1 MNFGQNLTYQ
11 EERGRGC
18 GWVVKRK
25 VLKECVCVCVGG
37 MGCFFTSLVGDNFLN
52 FGQNLTY

>member
-11 EERGRGC
+11 GERGRGC

-25 VLKECVCVCVGG
+25 VLKACVTLRGEVDVLPVW
-37 MGCFFTSLVGDNFLN
+37 FVTIF
-52 FGQNLTY
+52 